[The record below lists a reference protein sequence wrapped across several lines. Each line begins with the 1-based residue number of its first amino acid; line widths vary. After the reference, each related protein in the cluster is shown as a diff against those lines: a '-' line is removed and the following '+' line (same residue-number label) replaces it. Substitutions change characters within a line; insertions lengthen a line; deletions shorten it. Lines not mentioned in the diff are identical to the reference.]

1 MLPFPS
7 KKKNYLA
14 TANLHACLP
23 HMSVSDVECWL
34 RKGADP
40 QALHTPDSKFY
51 TGNVYHAFAAI
62 SHAHIGAADEAVLDI
77 FDREKVDIN
86 AVNQSGQT
94 PIHVAARNR
103 HKKPTASAVLRALIA
118 HGAKPNAR
126 DDMGNTALHEICA
139 DVTSAQGVLLDCVK
153 ALLERGAAID
163 SVDNYGHTPLM
174 MAAQAGHLDVY
185 AFLVAHGANIHRKD
199 KEGLRASNH
208 AFEAGHFAMADH
220 LRSKEESTPETKP
233 SFPSDIVP
241 NVSWDKLGDY
251 RISRTT
257 VEDPI
262 QYRITEIFNFYQ
274 RTYTCI
280 TQNLTTKAEA
290 LTVKGF
296 DDFEDAAFIETA
308 WDVFERKG
316 GKMATG
322 KPVLRRRDSQ
332 PKILRDKGL

>member
-1 MLPFPS
+1 MF
-7 KKKNYLA
+7 
-14 TANLHACLP
+14 
-23 HMSVSDVECWL
+23 
-34 RKGADP
+34 
-40 QALHTPDSKFY
+40 TPDSKLY

-62 SHAHIGAADEAVLDI
+62 QHERIDGSDEAMLSR
-77 FDREKVDIN
+77 FEREKVDIN
-86 AVNQSGQT
+86 AANEDGRT
-94 PIHVAARNR
+94 ALHIAARIR
-103 HKKPTASAVLRALIA
+103 HKKPASSSVLRALIA
-118 HGAKPNAR
+118 RGAKPNAR

-139 DVTSAQGVLLDCVK
+139 DVTSAQGILLDCVK

-174 MAAQAGHLDVY
+174 MVAQAGHLDVY
-185 AFLVAHGANIHRKD
+185 AFLVANGANIHRKD
-199 KEGLRASNH
+199 KDGLRASNH

-241 NVSWDKLGDY
+241 NISWDKLGDY

-262 QYRITEIFNFYQ
+262 KYRITEIFNFYQ

-290 LTVKGF
+290 VAVKGF